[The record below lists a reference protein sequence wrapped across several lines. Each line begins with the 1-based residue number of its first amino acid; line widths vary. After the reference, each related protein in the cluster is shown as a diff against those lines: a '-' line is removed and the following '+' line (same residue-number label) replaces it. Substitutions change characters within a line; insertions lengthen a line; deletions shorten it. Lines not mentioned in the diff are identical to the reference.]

1 MYTAT
6 LGGRKAVRT
15 SSKHISLASAN
26 MQKLKTVDS
35 RIQTEL
41 MQETDGLIQHVT
53 NLISI
58 DEGYRSRDE
67 NESIGTREIDMDHGQ
82 YSLGLAQVP
91 P

>member
-1 MYTAT
+1 
-6 LGGRKAVRT
+6 
-15 SSKHISLASAN
+15 

-58 DEGYRSRDE
+58 DEGYRSRDQ

-82 YSLGLAQVP
+82 CSLGLAQVP